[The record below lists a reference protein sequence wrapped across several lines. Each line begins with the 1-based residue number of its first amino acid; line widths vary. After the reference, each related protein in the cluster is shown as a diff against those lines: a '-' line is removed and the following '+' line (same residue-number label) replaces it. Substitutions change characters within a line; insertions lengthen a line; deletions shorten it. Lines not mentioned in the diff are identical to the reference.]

1 MESRRTFFRE
11 NEEVKNKLETVMNII
26 NKDDDKYI
34 LDNFNIILDNL
45 SYLKNCLN
53 SYREVKNVL
62 DPHLNL
68 LVHSFL
74 DFLKK
79 SFKNVEYIICH
90 YKKNL
95 NEEEKKRNENDNINV
110 EINKYNNNNNNN
122 NDDVN
127 INCDSL
133 KICRERQFNSDLS
146 KQKLIGGN
154 NCNNNTVED
163 TEKGIYSMMNIDS
176 VANKENIKN
185 KIYSHN
191 DDYSYITC
199 MNLKRNL
206 KSKYSDDEM
215 LNIYI
220 IIKEIYK
227 YYNTLI
233 SVRGE
238 KKIKS
243 LFTCNSFYLYNIVDL
258 LLLLKREEKIFEYIS
273 NLVYNKTGET
283 NSWVFSYILIIW
295 LSFCLYI
302 PFKLIDIDKDML
314 NKIEEIYYYYIK
326 KNEKSKEACSILY
339 PNFLRRPDVYESKI
353 YFYHFFL
360 ISKEIIMKL
369 IYIDSEKDKSK
380 ELKDESFYIITN
392 KELPSYCDNMKFNN
406 IILHGILL
414 THKRVLKRVE
424 KKILLNYKKFYNY
437 FLIQNYKYLDF
448 TETSKALKIL
458 CLGYY
463 ALLFLEKNEDYN
475 DVTKR
480 HDETNHNVN
489 CNNDILNKKEE
500 ERKNENNIY
509 KLNKKGTLFKSN
521 ICFNSLDYEHIYKDH
536 PLFHTLP
543 MYLNINDAFIEYK
556 RAHENKHLDML
567 GTENFNIK
575 SSLKKEKDNIN
586 TSDNTFVHFN
596 YNNTT
601 DIEQNKCEDD
611 VLYPDKKNNNININ
625 SYSNNNIYYKPSYQE
640 QLEHIKIVGAKKFI
654 CESHIIEILNIFFF
668 YFNDKNSYIRWCL
681 SKSFGNIMIY
691 LNIDNINVVINNF
704 DDYTKFNDY
713 NILCTINYTL
723 FHFLF
728 NKNIISLHILNY
740 LLKKIIYSLYSDNV
754 KIYPS
759 AFVLLYSLFKYNKYI
774 KMNFHNNVTSIN
786 YFLFHL
792 IFIKLIILSL
802 FQDNINIRKSAM
814 SLLQIYIGKFNFFYE
829 LKYKNIFDNNN
840 TEVGHTYLNN
850 NNTEVG
856 HTYLNNNN
864 NICDN
869 NLVANIPLK
878 NYVHNHEEK
887 KNINSYFTDKAKGN
901 LNNLLD
907 HNIYITNSINNQEHF
922 FDRMLDFI
930 NLFFNHSD
938 ISAYYENVRN
948 MSNGF
953 LDNSR
958 INIPLIKYT
967 IDNKNINIDDN
978 KNINMDDN
986 KNINMDD
993 NKNINMDD
1001 NKNINMDDN
1010 KNIHIDD
1017 NKNIHIDDNKNIHI
1031 DHNKNIHIDDNTNC
1045 LNIFYERNHKYMN
1058 IIKRDIF
1065 NKNIELLQTCNF
1077 NELINLKKSIIIKTK
1092 MVCNFFLYKYPIIY
1106 HLYSKKLFHE
1116 NVNVRLLSSESLSNL
1131 CVVDCDYFI
1140 YVVLPFLIKK
1150 SYEENVLIKHGSIIC
1165 ISKILLK
1172 LKKRINENL
1181 QNDIKNIIIYSEK
1194 KRIYKYKKGEILR
1207 HSLCLL
1213 IQSICQCNYFLVK
1226 KNTCTFFKDILNNN
1240 LFHYNEIIQFEASK
1254 IFYYLPIYLL
1264 NKQHTIEFI
1273 YQVFFNII
1281 KKKNNFLH
1289 LKGYFILLCFV
1300 NDTIIPHVCHELV
1313 QLFYYILKKNSTL
1326 YKTKH
1331 KYFIKHKKENIQNV
1345 NEEYTNDYN
1354 DIKKDVHFFKKINF
1368 ESYPIDYNMKIFCLL
1383 SLFNVVNN
1391 LRNIYISDFLKVY
1404 TKCTINFK
1412 GLIKTINPK
1421 IHKKKNINNINIQD
1435 MDHFSNSTN
1444 ESNDMDNCY
1453 YEMENNKIDCLK
1465 KKASYLNGSG
1475 NNSSNGKELEDNLK
1489 NDRLYKNNNI
1499 NNNNNNNNNN
1509 KIDDKY
1515 FCVEKDSVD
1524 INYNELTIPLNV
1536 SYHKKKRRKRNT
1548 SFYIKKDIN
1557 FIKKEINWDNV
1568 LEKSKKKNGGI
1579 HSDILEY
1586 KLNINKITK
1595 ILILYLQE
1603 YVYENDIGDSH
1614 IFVREICL
1622 GLTIFLLTSYPLYFF
1637 KKRNKNVHNV
1647 KNIENIENIENV
1659 INTYKDN
1666 IKDNNDDISL
1676 CKVDTCSCEQKL
1688 NYPNEKSSDKNK
1700 NMFLSKN
1707 YFYEQFESD
1716 NSYEDEDEEHVSDK
1730 KGTDDILKNEKE
1742 TYSIYILYNIKKKYI
1757 NILIQLLL
1765 KLLCEKNMRTHKM
1778 CLFLLNYLYNY
1789 AIFNTKEKRM
1799 DTFSFHNVFN
1809 KYCHDFSYELFLKKK
1824 IDDNIRKSKM
1834 NIYNYL
1840 NTYSDNIYNVFE
1852 NIIIHTCDYYQPLYL
1867 KENKDQNIEFE
1878 KENIHNNPCC
1888 CMYEEEITS
1897 LFLNK
1902 NYKFNLI
1909 KTIFNKI
1916 NNFIYLYNYA
1926 LKYASSSIFHKN
1938 KYISTRKGL
1947 IKGHTEIDNMDGCDK
1962 MNNMNNMN
1970 DNLDSECKNNCGFNI
1985 ITENEKNDDLCFDSI
2000 FDNIQINNDF
2010 IDEMNMSENEEQIS
2024 IEEEGLIKD
2033 VHFLLDKA
2041 KKNISVVKCLEY
2053 NETYLYK
2060 HIFYLLFLNKYNY
2073 YIING
2078 FFNSLCYYSS
2088 YSEYSNYEYTNM
2100 IKKGNEKS
2108 IEFLFLEF
2116 LQTYKNIYTFG
2127 YIRDDI
2133 LFLYIRYYKKY
2144 YVNYDYS
2151 IVDNIIYQYNNNK
2164 NKKSQKILLYPYKDK
2179 YENILD
2185 NEENENIHMD
2195 ENMKNVFNK
2204 CDSFSN
2210 SSNYMENYFSLFNYN
2225 MHDINLKE
2233 IISLEK
2239 KCTHFNYSYNIFNNY
2254 NIYFDG
2260 NIILF
2265 YNNVDCDNIN
2275 KSLQKKKRIKEN
2287 KKIKK
2292 EQHEKIEL
2300 LPYVNICLIKILY
2313 FLNNFNLVQLEIFLK
2328 SVNSFIKSSTMNNFA
2343 AYTFLH
2349 FFLLSLDKYNS
2360 FALIKTISEV
2370 IINIFMCPTIHNN
2383 IKRLAMF
2390 LILQLLVHR
2399 YPKIRE
2405 FTNEY
2410 FYANINFIS
2419 PSEFKHYLFNSYEDL
2434 ESIISILINTQFS
2447 IMLKKE
2453 NCHIKLAVEEISTL
2467 LNIPY

>member
-1 MESRRTFFRE
+1 MENKKTFFRE
-11 NEEVKNKLETVMNII
+11 NEQVKNKIETVMNII

-45 SYLKNCLN
+45 YYLKSCLN

-79 SFKNVEYIICH
+79 SFKNVKYIISY

-95 NEEEKKRNENDNINV
+95 CEEEKKRNENDNINV
-110 EINKYNNNNNNN
+110 EMNKCDIAYIDEICNKFNNNDIYNNNNVKISY
-122 NDDVN
+122 DPT
-127 INCDSL
+127 
-133 KICRERQFNSDLS
+133 KICNE
-146 KQKLIGGN
+146 KQYYFGCLKNNLIVGN
-154 NCNNNTVED
+154 NYNSNTLQD
-163 TEKGIYSMMNIDS
+163 TEKNVQLKMHINSIP
-176 VANKENIKN
+176 NKENINKN
-185 KIYSHN
+185 IYSYK
-191 DDYSYITC
+191 DDSYYVEN
-199 MNLKRNL
+199 MNSEVNIRREC
-206 KSKYSDDEM
+206 SDDEL

-273 NLVYNKTGET
+273 NLVYNKTGEN

-302 PFKLIDIDKDML
+302 PFKLIDVDKDML
-314 NKIEEIYYYYIK
+314 NNIEEIYYYYIK

-339 PNFLRRPDVYESKI
+339 SHFLRRHDVYECKI
-353 YFYHFFL
+353 YFHHFFL
-360 ISKEIIMKL
+360 ISKEIMMKL
-369 IYIDSEKDKSK
+369 IYIDLEKAKSK
-380 ELKDESFYIITN
+380 EAKEEEFYIIKN
-392 KELPSYCDNMKFNN
+392 QELPSYCNNMKFSN

-414 THKRVLKRVE
+414 THKRVLKSVE
-424 KKILLNYKKFYNY
+424 KKILFNYKKFYNF
-437 FLIQNYKYLDF
+437 FLIQNFKYLDF

-463 ALLFLEKNEDYN
+463 ALLYLDKNEDNNKITHTTYIEKN
-475 DVTKR
+475 
-480 HDETNHNVN
+480 NNPS
-489 CNNDILNKKEE
+489 CNNDILEKRKEE
-500 ERKNENNIY
+500 SKKENNIY
-509 KLNKKGTLFKSN
+509 KLTQKDSLLKTNFY
-521 ICFNSLDYEHIYKDH
+521 FNSLDYENMYKDH
-536 PLFHTLP
+536 PLFHKLP
-543 MYLNINDAFIEYK
+543 MYININDAFIEYK
-556 RAHENKHLDML
+556 KAHE
-567 GTENFNIK
+567 TEHFDTLAKKYKINNILERDK
-575 SSLKKEKDNIN
+575 IN
-586 TSDNTFVHFN
+586 TSDNIILEDN
-596 YNNTT
+596 YNNTY
-601 DIEQNKCEDD
+601 DIEQNKCNDN
-611 VLYPDKKNNNININ
+611 VILFDKKNDNSNNNNNNNNNIN
-625 SYSNNNIYYKPSYQE
+625 NNNINNNNINNNNNIIYYKPSYKE
-640 QLEHIKIVGAKKFI
+640 QLEHIKIASGKKFI
-654 CESHIIEILNIFFF
+654 CESHIMEILNIFFF
-668 YFNDKNSYIRWCL
+668 YFNDNNSYIRWCL

-691 LNIDNINVVINNF
+691 LTVDNINIVINKF
-704 DDYTKFNDY
+704 DDFTKYNDY
-713 NILCTINYTL
+713 NMLCTINYTL

-728 NKNIISLHILNY
+728 NKNIISMDILNY
-740 LLKKIIYSLYSDNV
+740 LLKKIIHSLYSDKV

-774 KMNFHNNVTSIN
+774 KMNFNNNVNNIN

-792 IFIKLIILSL
+792 IFIKLIIFSL
-802 FQDNINIRKSAM
+802 FEDNINVRKSAM

-829 LKYKNIFDNNN
+829 IKYKNKLVNNKK
-840 TEVGHTYLNN
+840 EIAEMHINN
-850 NNTEVG
+850 
-856 HTYLNNNN
+856 YN
-864 NICDN
+864 NISGN
-869 NLVANIPLK
+869 NLIVDTPMEN
-878 NYVHNHEEK
+878 NVQNHEK
-887 KNINSYFTDKAKGN
+887 KNINSYITHNSKGN
-901 LNNLLD
+901 LNSFIE
-907 HNIYITNSINNQEHF
+907 HTIYISNSKNNQEYF

-930 NLFFNHSD
+930 NLFFIHSD
-938 ISAYYENVRN
+938 ISTYYENVRN
-948 MSNGF
+948 MSNEF
-953 LDNSR
+953 VDNSR

-967 IDNKNINIDDN
+967 INNYNINDN
-978 KNINMDDN
+978 MNCHNINDN
-986 KNINMDD
+986 MNCHNIND
-993 NKNINMDD
+993 NMNC
-1001 NKNINMDDN
+1001 
-1010 KNIHIDD
+1010 
-1017 NKNIHIDDNKNIHI
+1017 
-1031 DHNKNIHIDDNTNC
+1031 HNN
-1045 LNIFYERNHKYMN
+1045 FYKRNHRYIN
-1058 IIKRDIF
+1058 QIKRDIF
-1065 NKNIELLQTCNF
+1065 NKNIDLLRTCNF

-1106 HLYSKKLFHE
+1106 HLYSNKLFHE

-1172 LKKRINENL
+1172 LKKEINENL

-1194 KRIYKYKKGEILR
+1194 KRIYKFKKGEILR

-1226 KNTCTFFKDILNNN
+1226 KNTCTFFKDILHNN

-1254 IFYYLPIYLL
+1254 IFYYMPIYLL
-1264 NKQHTIEFI
+1264 SKQHTIEFI

-1300 NDTIIPHVCHELV
+1300 NDTIIPYVCSELV
-1313 QLFYYILKKNSTL
+1313 QLFYYILKKNSTY
-1326 YKTKH
+1326 YKTKN
-1331 KYFIKHKKENIQNV
+1331 KYYIKHKKENIQNINV
-1345 NEEYTNDYN
+1345 ENTNDYN
-1354 DIKKDVHFFKKINF
+1354 DIKKDVYFFKKINF
-1368 ESYPIDYNMKIFCLL
+1368 ETYPIDYNMKIFCLL
-1383 SLFNVVNN
+1383 ALFNVVNN

-1412 GLIKTINPK
+1412 GLIKSIGPK
-1421 IHKKKNINNINIQD
+1421 INKKKKINNINIHE
-1435 MDHFSNSTN
+1435 MDYFSNSTN
-1444 ESNDMDNCY
+1444 ENN
-1453 YEMENNKIDCLK
+1453 EMENSQVDCSN
-1465 KKASYLNGSG
+1465 KKASYLNGSC
-1475 NNSSNGKELEDNLK
+1475 NNSSNGIELEDKLR
-1489 NDRLYKNNNI
+1489 NDRLHKNNNINI
-1499 NNNNNNNNNN
+1499 NNNNNNIN
-1509 KIDDKY
+1509 KVDENELC
-1515 FCVEKDSVD
+1515 FERDSVD
-1524 INYNELTIPLNV
+1524 NNYSEQLTIPLNA

-1548 SFYIKKDIN
+1548 SFYIRKDIN
-1557 FIKKEINWDNV
+1557 FIKKEISWDQV
-1568 LEKSKKKNGGI
+1568 LEKSKKKNGDML
-1579 HSDILEY
+1579 SDVLEY

-1614 IFVREICL
+1614 VFVREICL

-1637 KKRNKNVHNV
+1637 KKRNKNVVNMKNMQKVKNV
-1647 KNIENIENIENV
+1647 KNVENVKNV
-1659 INTYKDN
+1659 INAYKDR
-1666 IKDNNDDISL
+1666 IKEKNDDTRIYNMD
-1676 CKVDTCSCEQKL
+1676 KCSCLVKL
-1688 NYPNEKSSDKNK
+1688 YHSNEKCSDKKKNK
-1700 NMFLSKN
+1700 CLSKD
-1707 YFYEQFESD
+1707 YFYEQFNSD
-1716 NSYEDEDEEHVSDK
+1716 NSYEDEDEDEEYINYK

-1742 TYSIYILYNIKKKYI
+1742 TYYIYIIYKIKKKYI

-1799 DTFSFHNVFN
+1799 DTFAFNNIFN

-1840 NTYSDNIYNVFE
+1840 NTYSDNIFNVFE
-1852 NIIIHTCDYYQPLYL
+1852 NIIVHTCDYYQPLYL
-1867 KENKDQNIEFE
+1867 KENKEKNIELEHDDLE
-1878 KENIHNNPCC
+1878 KEKVFNTPCSC
-1888 CMYEEEITS
+1888 VYEEEITC

-1902 NYKFNLI
+1902 NYKYNMI

-1926 LKYASSSIFHKN
+1926 LKYASFSIFHKN
-1938 KYISTRKGL
+1938 KYMSTRKGL
-1947 IKGHTEIDNMDGCDK
+1947 IKGYSEIDNIEGYDNI
-1962 MNNMNNMN
+1962 NNIK
-1970 DNLDSECKNNCGFNI
+1970 DNLDNEYKDNCGFNKF
-1985 ITENEKNDDLCFDSI
+1985 EGNKKNDDLCFDLI
-2000 FDNIQINNDF
+2000 FDNIHINNDF
-2010 IDEMNMSENEEQIS
+2010 IDEMNLSENEEKIT

-2041 KKNISVVKCLEY
+2041 KKNISVIKCLEY

-2088 YSEYSNYEYTNM
+2088 HSEYSNYEYTNL
-2100 IKKGNEKS
+2100 ISKGKEKS

-2116 LQTYKNIYTFG
+2116 LEKYKNIYTFG

-2151 IVDNIIYQYNNNK
+2151 IVDKIIYQYNKNKNNK
-2164 NKKSQKILLYPYKDK
+2164 MKILLYSHNDTYDK
-2179 YENILD
+2179 LLD
-2185 NEENENIHMD
+2185 NEANENLHMHQY
-2195 ENMKNVFNK
+2195 MKNDFDKNVH
-2204 CDSFSN
+2204 FS
-2210 SSNYMENYFSLFNYN
+2210 SSYNYGENYFSLFNYD

-2233 IISLEK
+2233 IISLEQ
-2239 KCTHFNYSYNIFNNY
+2239 TYTQFNYSYNIFNNY

-2265 YNNVDCDNIN
+2265 YNNVECNNID
-2275 KSLQKKKRIKEN
+2275 KRLQKKKRIQEN

-2328 SVNSFIKSSTMNNFA
+2328 SVNSFIKSSIMNNFA
-2343 AYTFLH
+2343 AYSFLY

-2370 IINIFMCPTIHNN
+2370 IINIFMCPSIHNN

-2447 IMLKKE
+2447 IKLKKE